1 MSRWFKHVAQST
13 PLVVLVASASAQ
25 DWFTT
30 ARHFPYV
37 DRGQIRA
44 AADMDA
50 DGDVDL
56 VWMSETSVQVAFNDG
71 TGEFTDGP
79 VLTPNHPIYLPDW
92 GFDYPK
98 YVVTGDVDGNGLA
111 DVVLATEHPWSTPIL
126 LVFLNQG
133 GGTFAERSVLLPD
146 AIAPLSGSAF
156 ACAVGNIDGDAAL
169 EIATSHDRSIG
180 QGVADL
186 RSEVRW
192 WKWNGVTFVGGNA
205 LTLSGTFARTYS
217 IVAVDLGNDGIAD
230 LAAAGDSG
238 GGLTPTAGITI
249 LPTVNGAPTAGPVHL
264 VPNYA
269 PTLAAGDL
277 DADGDI
283 DVVGAHRWGCQ
294 DIDFIVLEHQGGTFV
309 RKDTPTL
316 SIQTDTCAELARVV
330 LGDVDADGD
339 LDAIQ
344 MHMNARSY
352 LNDGTNHFVL
362 GSATP
367 VEVDAD
373 FAATGVSGADL
384 DGDGSGDAVAS
395 RAVAFTHGT
404 NFKPIPPAYTGPFGN
419 FSAIVP
425 HDVDD
430 DGDLDLW
437 TSHAQLGTNPGTGQ
451 STTANPLVPATNVT
465 SLGTVVAADDF
476 SGDGR
481 LDVLCR
487 RVDGPYFQAVFKG
500 MSLMADDGT
509 GSYTETGIVVHAPSA
524 IEPHANY
531 GIRRGADFD
540 ADGDLDILVGNGA
553 WVNSGPASQWLLTPT
568 YSAHDTTDAAD
579 VDADGDLDTLTVTSP
594 SGTTTVSLMRN
605 TGSGFTGQVLATAT
619 SPGVTFRGTF
629 RDLDDDGDFDVIVA
643 NPGGTFAAL
652 LFENVGGAFGAAVP
666 LTSSPGVTGFI
677 DAGDVDGDGL
687 TDVVCERNPTNFSGR
702 VLVEVHR
709 RIGPGLVYA
718 AAQDWIGGGGQA
730 LRDMDEDGDLDVV
743 GSGLVRSRRFEGAD
757 DGVVKQY
764 GTGAKGQGNAVPVL
778 GASGPL
784 RPGSTTASFRAR
796 RGLGGAPAILFIS
809 VTGAASY
816 ANVLPV
822 TSLLVQVPVVVVS
835 FPLAGTPGATA
846 AGTLDIDTSLV
857 LPAVAG
863 VTVWHQLLV
872 LDPAAVGGIAAS
884 NGLELQYGL

>member
-1 MSRWFKHVAQST
+1 MSRWFERFLQCT
-13 PLVVLVASASAQ
+13 PLVFLIASASAQ

-56 VWMSETSVQVAFNDG
+56 VWMSESSIQVTFNDG
-71 TGEFTDGP
+71 AGKFSDGP
-79 VLTPNHPIYLPDW
+79 VFTPTTPIYLPDPTW
-92 GFDYPK
+92 DYPK
-98 YVVTGDVDGNGLA
+98 YAVTGDVDGNGLV
-111 DVVLATEHPWSTPIL
+111 DVVLATDHPWETPIL
-126 LVFLNQG
+126 LVFRNLG
-133 GGTFAERSVLLPD
+133 GGTFVEHKVLLPD
-146 AIAPLSGSAF
+146 APAPFAGFAF
-156 ACAVGNIDGDAAL
+156 ACAVGNIDGDAEL
-169 EIATSHDRSIG
+169 EIATVHDRSTG
-180 QGVADL
+180 PFVVDL
-186 RSEVRW
+186 RCEVRW
-192 WKWNGVTFVGGNA
+192 WDWDGTTFSRGNA
-205 LTLSGTFARTYS
+205 LTLSGSLARTES
-217 IVAVDLGNDGIAD
+217 LVAVDLGHDGIAD
-230 LAAAGDSG
+230 LVAAGSNG
-238 GGLTPTAGITI
+238 SAQPSSVIAL
-249 LPTVNGAPTAGPVHL
+249 LPTVAGAPTLGTTFSVAG
-264 VPNYA
+264 YGA
-269 PTLAAGDL
+269 TLTSGDL
-277 DADGDI
+277 EGDGDV
-283 DVVGAHRWGCQ
+283 DVVGTHRFGCQ
-294 DIDFIVLEHQGGTFV
+294 DIDFIVLEDQGGAFV
-309 RKDTPTL
+309 RKDTPTQ
-316 SIQTDTCAELARVV
+316 SIPTDTCAELERVV

-344 MHMNARSY
+344 MHMNTRSY

-362 GSATP
+362 GGATP
-367 VEVDAD
+367 VEVDPD

-384 DGDGSGDAVAS
+384 DGDGSGDAVAA
-395 RAVAFTHGT
+395 RAVAFTHGVD
-404 NFKPIPPAYTGPFGN
+404 FQAIPPAFTGPFGN
-419 FSAIVP
+419 FGAIVT

-437 TSHAQLGTNPGTGQ
+437 TSNGQLGTNPGNGL
-451 STTANPLVPATNVT
+451 STTAKPLVPTTSVT

-487 RVDGPYFQAVFKG
+487 RVDGPYFQAIFKG

-509 GSYTETGIVVHAPSA
+509 GSYTETGIVVHAPSS
-524 IEPHANY
+524 IELHANDA
-531 GIRRGADFD
+531 IRRGADFD
-540 ADGDLDILVGNGA
+540 ADGDLDVLVGNGV
-553 WVNSGPASQWLLTPT
+553 WVNAGPTTQWQLTPT

-579 VDADGDLDTLTVTSP
+579 VDADGDLDTLVITNPT
-594 SGTTTVSLMRN
+594 GAANVSLMRN
-605 TGSGFTGQVLATAT
+605 TGSGFSAQLLATAT
-619 SPGVTFRGTF
+619 APGSAFRGTF

-643 NPGGTFAAL
+643 TPSGPSAAL
-652 LFENVGGAFGAAVP
+652 LFENVGGAFGAGIP
-666 LTSSPGVTGFI
+666 LTSPPGVTGFI
-677 DAGDVDGDGL
+677 DVGDVDGDGL
-687 TDVVCERNPTNFSGR
+687 SDVVCERNPTNFTGR

-709 RIGPGLVYA
+709 RVGPGLVYEA
-718 AAQDWIGGGGQA
+718 ARDWLGGNGQA

-743 GSGLVRSRRFEGAD
+743 GSALVRARRFEGAD
-757 DGVVKQY
+757 DGIVKQY
-764 GTGAKGQGNAVPVL
+764 GTGAKGQGNAVPIL

-809 VTGAASY
+809 VAGPANY

-822 TSLLVQVPVVVVS
+822 TSLLVQIPVVVVS

-872 LDPAAVGGIAAS
+872 IDPAAVGGIAAS